1 MGNLAGGV
9 APVAVGYI
17 LKFTDHNWRIT
28 FWVSAA
34 IYLLGALCWKWI
46 DPVTPLEKTEPESSA
61 SNPAAVATCEV

>member
-1 MGNLAGGV
+1 MNMMGNIAGGV

-34 IYLLGALCWKWI
+34 IYLLGALSWVWI
-46 DPVTPLEKTEPESSA
+46 DPVTPLQKSDD
-61 SNPAAVATCEV
+61 